1 MEDPS
6 SIAHYVGVVGLTS
19 WCVVLPTATKNVQ
32 LHFAAT
38 ISPAP
43 SPPCQTSRLRKRAG
57 DEHRHVPVG
66 MSLDVSVCLRMCT

>member
-6 SIAHYVGVVGLTS
+6 SITRYISVMGLTN
-19 WCVVLPTATKNVQ
+19 WCLVFSAATKNMQ

-57 DEHRHVPVG
+57 DEHRHVLVG
-66 MSLDVSVCLRMCT
+66 MSLDVSICPRRCT